1 MKIDLIAVGRLG
13 RTVENGLCADYLS
26 RAAAAG
32 KALGFG
38 GVDLVEVEPRIKPGA
53 RGTGMAREAEAILAK
68 VPAGA
73 VLVACDERGQAM
85 TSRAFAGR
93 VEKWR
98 DGGAPRLCLVIGG
111 ADGLDQSIRDRAQ
124 LLIGFGAWTWP
135 HALARV
141 MAAEQIYRAV
151 TILGGSPYHR
161 D

>member
-1 MKIDLIAVGRLG
+1 MKLDLIAVGRLG

-26 RAAAAG
+26 RATAAG
-32 KALGFG
+32 KALGLG
-38 GVDLVEVEPRIKPGA
+38 PAELVEVEA
-53 RGTGMAREAEAILAK
+53 RGGSGMAREAEAILAK

-98 DGGAPRLCLVIGG
+98 DGGTPRLCLVIGG
-111 ADGLDQSIRDRAQ
+111 ADGLDPSIRERAS
-124 LLIGFGAWTWP
+124 LLIGFGSWTWP

>member
-1 MKIDLIAVGRLG
+1 VKLDLIVVGRLG
-13 RTVENGLCADYLS
+13 RTAENGLCADYLA
-26 RAAAAG
+26 RATAAG
-32 KALGFG
+32 KALGLG
-38 GVDLVEVEPRIKPGA
+38 PAELIEVEPRG
-53 RGTGMAREAEAILAK
+53 GSGMAREAEAVLAK

-98 DGGAPRLCLVIGG
+98 DGGTPRLCLVIGG
-111 ADGLDQSIRDRAQ
+111 ADGLDPSVRERAS
-124 LLIGFGAWTWP
+124 LLIGFGSWTWP

>member
-13 RTVENGLCADYLS
+13 RTAENGLCADYLQ
-26 RAAAAG
+26 RAGTAG
-32 KALGFG
+32 KPQGLGPAS
-38 GVDLVEVEPRIKPGA
+38 LIEVQPKGPSVPA
-53 RGTGMAREAEAILAK
+53 QDAEVILSNI
-68 VPAGA
+68 PAGA
-73 VLVACDERGQAM
+73 AVFACDERGEAM
-85 TSRAFAGR
+85 SSRAFASR
-93 VEKWR
+93 IEKLR
-98 DGGAPRLCLVIGG
+98 DTGVPRLCLVIGG
-111 ADGLDQSIRDRAQ
+111 PDGLDESVRERAS

>member
-1 MKIDLIAVGRLG
+1 LKIDLIAVGRLG
-13 RTVENGLCADYLS
+13 RTAENGLCADYLA

-38 GVDLVEVEPRIKPGA
+38 SVELIEVEPKG
-53 RGTGMAREAEAILAK
+53 GTGMAREAEAILAK
-68 VPAGA
+68 IPAGA

-85 TSRAFAGR
+85 SSRAFAGR
-93 VEKWR
+93 IEKWR
-98 DGGAPRLCLVIGG
+98 DGGSPRLSLVIGG
-111 ADGLDQSIRDRAQ
+111 ADGLDQSVRDRAQ
-124 LLIGFGAWTWP
+124 LLIGFGSWTWP

-141 MAAEQIYRAV
+141 MAAEQIYRAI

>member
-13 RTVENGLCADYLS
+13 RTAENGLCADYLA
-26 RAAAAG
+26 RATAAG
-32 KALGFG
+32 KSLGLG
-38 GVDLVEVEPRIKPGA
+38 PAELVEVEA
-53 RGTGMAREAEAILAK
+53 RGGSGMAREAAAILAK

-73 VLVACDERGQAM
+73 VLVACDGRGQAM

-93 VEKWR
+93 IEKWR
-98 DGGAPRLCLVIGG
+98 DGGTPRLCMTIGG
-111 ADGLDQSIRDRAQ
+111 ADGLDPSVRDRAA

-141 MAAEQIYRAV
+141 MAAEQIYRAA
-151 TILGGSPYHR
+151 TILGGGPYHR